1 MKKRGVAE
9 YARPST
15 GARTTRGSSASGA
28 QPTTG
33 MRITQGKNANSAQSV
48 GSSKNGEKKK

>member
-1 MKKRGVAE
+1 VGVAE

-15 GARTTRGSSASGA
+15 GARTTRGSSVNGA

-33 MRITQGKNANSAQSV
+33 MRITQEKNANSAQPV
-48 GSSKNGEKKK
+48 GSPENGKNKN

>member
-1 MKKRGVAE
+1 VGVAE

-15 GARTTRGSSASGA
+15 GARTTRASSANGA

-33 MRITQGKNANSAQSV
+33 MRIIQGKNANNAQPV
-48 GSSKNGEKKK
+48 GSLKNGEKKK